1 MALNR
6 STSAFIQ
13 TGSLATVNDTTPA
26 LPGQVGKVVEAPGT
40 DASPSTKN
48 VAGVYQ
54 YVQRATAATAGMVKG
69 NVVFWADV
77 DDFIVTD
84 IPASSIGGAANNLPA
99 GLALGTL
106 PAAGKYG
113 FIQVAGIGV
122 GLSAGAVSTT
132 GFQLAVDVAATPAAI
147 KAQAVSTLVDAFI
160 PVVGKA
166 LGAVTAATLT
176 LPMTVSFPRIGW

>member
-6 STSAFIQ
+6 SVSVLVTN
-13 TGSLATVNDTTPA
+13 GDLAKVNDTTPQ
-26 LPGQVGKVVEAPGT
+26 LMGQVGKVCEAPGV
-40 DASPSTKN
+40 DASPSTKTL
-48 VAGVYQ
+48 AGVYQ

-84 IPASSIGGAANNLPA
+84 IPASSIGAAAQNQPA

-113 FIQVAGIGV
+113 FIQVAGMGV
-122 GLSAGAVSTT
+122 GLSAAAISTT
-132 GFQLAVDVAATPAAI
+132 GFQLCVDVAATPAAI
-147 KAQAVSTLVDAFI
+147 KAQAISTLVDAFI
-160 PVVGKA
+160 PVVGRA

-176 LPMTVSFPRIGW
+176 IPMTVNFPRVGW